1 MTQADPPGRAGALVA
16 ICAAG
21 FAFSANYT
29 NHAPAMATLR
39 ETFGFSNALG
49 GLLTTGI
56 FLTHAAMQIPGGHL
70 ADRFGAARLV
80 AWALAVV
87 CAGNFAI
94 GLAGSYEA
102 LLFWKVFTGLG
113 TGACFVGGARAVTG
127 LFSGS
132 RLHLAQ
138 GLYGGSVLL
147 GAGFVI
153 FAVPRL
159 VEAFGWRGAFFT
171 TASVATIVWLA
182 WLAAAPTVRPSPH
195 LSGEFG
201 KMLANSRLWLLGT
214 AQMASFG
221 LAMVAGAW
229 IVELLR
235 QDLGVGAAQAG
246 LVGSGVLLLGIVMR
260 PLGGA
265 LVVRLGVGTLVRISL
280 AISAAACAWLASGLV
295 STAAAAIAVVALGAG
310 CGLPYAGLF
319 NRAAALYPGRAGAAM
334 GLVNMLGIGM
344 ILGGAPL
351 AGLLADWTGNFHAS
365 FYFLGG
371 FVLLVLAATWR
382 GIGKE

>member
-1 MTQADPPGRAGALVA
+1 MTEARPQRRAGALAA

-29 NHAPAMATLR
+29 NHAPAIAMLR
-39 ETFGFSNALG
+39 EAFGFSNAAG

-70 ADRFGAARLV
+70 ADRFGAARLLV
-80 AWALAVV
+80 WGLAVV

-94 GLAGSYEA
+94 GLAGSYGE

-113 TGACFVGGARAVTG
+113 TGACFVGGARAVTS
-127 LFSGS
+127 LFTGP
-132 RLHLAQ
+132 RLHWAQ

-159 VEAFGWRGAFFT
+159 VEAFGWREAFFT
-171 TASVATIVWLA
+171 TAGVATLVWLV
-182 WLAAAPTVRPSPH
+182 WLAAAPPAGPSRRAA
-195 LSGEFG
+195 GDFG
-201 KMLANSRLWLLGT
+201 RMLATSQLWLLGLV
-214 AQMASFG
+214 QMASFG

-235 QDLGVGAAQAG
+235 QDLGVSAARAG
-246 LVGSGVLLLGIVMR
+246 LVGSGVLLLGIITR

-265 LVVRLGVGTLVRISL
+265 LVARAGVRKVVRASL
-280 AISAAACAWLASGLV
+280 AISAAACLWLASGV
-295 STAAAAIAVVALGAG
+295 GSTAVAVTAVVALGTG

-319 NRAAALYPGRAGAAM
+319 NRAAALFPDRAGAAM
-334 GLVNMLGIGM
+334 GLVNMLGIVM

-351 AGLLADWTGNFHAS
+351 AGLLADRTGNFHAS

-371 FVLLVLAATWR
+371 FASLALVATWR